1 MQDGQLDALQHL
13 NTIAKYEVR
22 SFALT
27 SPQNGLQNWTSLSG
41 QKVQQDG
48 ERKFKVDDK
57 ANRLV
62 SKVMYD
68 QMDQAD
74 KMDYLKV
81 KIQQYEQSLRERT
94 DHTL

>member
-1 MQDGQLDALQHL
+1 M
-13 NTIAKYEVR
+13 
-22 SFALT
+22 
-27 SPQNGLQNWTSLSG
+27 PG
-41 QKVQQDG
+41 QKMQQEG

-81 KIQQYEQSLRERT
+81 KI
-94 DHTL
+94 